1 MVNGVEI
8 DEAISQLAE
17 HIFDAA
23 TFPFAFLGAFGN
35 KEATI
40 KRLNMPVGNKSDID
54 GAAQLF
60 KPWLQQQGAD
70 IRQQVIGMAT
80 VVPTSALERVLEMN
94 AEKLFGVPATS
105 FVEIPAALDWLR
117 DTAFAAK
124 GWNLD
129 TVVVGK
135 Q

>member
-40 KRLNMPVGNKSDID
+40 KCLNMPVGNKSDID
-54 GAAQLF
+54 GA
-60 KPWLQQQGAD
+60 PLQASNIHIATCMKAD
-70 IRQQVIGMAT
+70 VANMLGRLK
-80 VVPTSALERVLEMN
+80 SS
-94 AEKLFGVPATS
+94 PAT
-105 FVEIPAALDWLR
+105 
-117 DTAFAAK
+117 TKQKAK
-124 GWNLD
+124 FILATDGE
-129 TVVVGK
+129 K
-135 Q
+135 F